1 MRAVAQQN
9 GSPTSGEMRKM
20 LRGGC
25 DPTEVTLHPA
35 KGCAASLLAVTGQ
48 RGSKKPHS
56 SQHVPNR

>member
-9 GSPTSGEMRKM
+9 GSPTLGEMWKM
-20 LRGGC
+20 LRGGP
-25 DPTEVTLHPA
+25 DPTEVTLRPA
-35 KGCAASLLAVTGQ
+35 NGCAAMLLAVTGQ